1 MVNFPP
7 WIPDSDIH
15 SPAFWDLFL
24 SSDASICSAMAF
36 HPLGSSD
43 HVANSQQDTLFH
55 RIAYDYSCAD
65 WDGLRDH

>member
-15 SPAFWDLFL
+15 SPAFLDLFL

-36 HPLGSSD
+36 HPLGNSD

-65 WDGLRDH
+65 WDGLRDY